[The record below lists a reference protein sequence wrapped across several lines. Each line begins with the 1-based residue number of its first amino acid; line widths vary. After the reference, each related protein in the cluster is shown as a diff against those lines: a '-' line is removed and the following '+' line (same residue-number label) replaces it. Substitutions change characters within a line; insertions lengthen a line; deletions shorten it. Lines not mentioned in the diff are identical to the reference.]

1 LNERRNNLETARLI
15 ECNKVYTG
23 ELSVSINKFLANGKE
38 ISKELVEYSDSV
50 GIIPLD
56 KDLNL
61 VLIQQYRFAARKL
74 LIEIPAGKIESGETP
89 VNAAIRELN
98 EETGLTGT
106 LEPLINWY
114 LAPGYSTEKM
124 HIFVARDLIKCKKRL
139 AMDSDEKIVIRTMTL
154 NSAVRKCVSG
164 SIQDCKTISAI
175 LLYSQLKRRI

>member
-1 LNERRNNLETARLI
+1 MNERGNNLVTSRLI
-15 ECNKVYTG
+15 GYKKVYTG

-38 ISKELVEYSDSV
+38 ISKELVEHSDSI

-61 VLIQQYRFAARKL
+61 VLIQQYRLAARKL

-98 EETGLTGT
+98 EETGFKGT

-124 HIFVARDLIKCKKRL
+124 HIFIATDLKKCKKRF
-139 AMDSDEKIVIRTMTL
+139 AMDSDEKIAIKTMTL
-154 NSAVRKCVSG
+154 NSAVRRCLNG

-175 LLYSQLKRRI
+175 LLYSQLKRL